1 MEEFTSMEKQG
12 DMQVDEATS
21 SNLDADNVRK
31 VLMKKRIEKM
41 PGKKKL
47 AWILGVLIL
56 IITGGYG
63 LYNYLGS
70 SNDTSYLTM
79 KVGQGMLTDSIEA
92 TGTLSS
98 VKESAMGFKK
108 DEIITALNVQPGDH
122 VKKGQV
128 LATQDATTLNSTL
141 QQAIRSVEQDEIS
154 IKTSNLALKNNMK
167 TLEQQQSLFDAG
179 VISESELD
187 TAKDNVSKSEW
198 EIATAKSKQLNDQS
212 KVEQAQSDLDDATLV
227 APFDGIIGAVN
238 GQVGQINGINS
249 NSSTLL
255 TVMSEDLEL
264 SALVNEADIG
274 KIKVGQN
281 VEFTSSSY
289 SDQVFK
295 GKVLRITPQAQTVS
309 NVQYYPVLISCVDP
323 DHKLFSGMSV
333 SANIIIARKSN
344 VLTVPMM
351 AVSYAQSNAKSN
363 PAKAGQDASPSTR
376 TGSNNQKSSSD
387 RNQNSTQQKARNT
400 TKSTAQDSTQQKQSQ
415 VMVLQNNQAMA
426 KAVILGLS
434 DGSNYEVVE
443 GLKLGEQVIV
453 GSNQVDTSTDSSSS
467 GSNSNNSRSN
477 NNNNRNQSG
486 GMGGP
491 PPGF

>member
-1 MEEFTSMEKQG
+1 MEEFTSMEKQ
-12 DMQVDEATS
+12 DDIQVNETAS
-21 SNLDADNVRK
+21 SNLDAENVRK
-31 VLMKKRIEKM
+31 MFVQNRMKKM
-41 PGKKKL
+41 SVKKKL
-47 AWILGVLIL
+47 TWILGIL
-56 IITGGYG
+56 LLLTAGGYF
-63 LYNYLGS
+63 LYNYFAS
-70 SNDTSYLTM
+70 SNEANYLTM
-79 KVGQGMLTDSIEA
+79 MVGQGTLTDSIEA

-122 VKKGQV
+122 VKKGQI
-128 LATQDATTLNSTL
+128 LATQDATSLNSTL
-141 QQAIRSVEQDEIS
+141 QQAIRTVEQDEIS
-154 IKTSNLALKNNMK
+154 IKSTELTLKNNTK
-167 TLEQQQSLFDAG
+167 TLEQQQNLFDAG

-198 EIATAKSKQLNDQS
+198 ELATAKSKKQNDQA

-274 KIKVGQN
+274 KIKVGQD

-289 SDQVFK
+289 SDQAFK
-295 GKVLRITPQAQTVS
+295 GKVLRITPQAQSVS

-323 DHKLFSGMSV
+323 EHKLFSGMSV

-351 AVSYAQSNAKSN
+351 AVSYAQTSMKSNA
-363 PAKAGQDASPSTR
+363 AMAGQASDAKNQ
-376 TGSNNQKSSSD
+376 TGTNKQKSSAD
-387 RNQNSTQQKARNT
+387 GNQSSTQQNAQNT
-400 TKSTAQDSTQQKQSQ
+400 TQSKAQDSTQQKRSQ
-415 VMVLQNNQAMA
+415 VMVLQNNQAVA
-426 KAVILGLS
+426 KAVVLGLS

-443 GLKLGEQVIV
+443 GLELGEQVIV
-453 GSNQVDTSTDSSSS
+453 GTNQINTTTDSSSS
-467 GSNSNNSRSN
+467 NSSNSRSN
-477 NNNNRNQSG
+477 NNNRNQGG